1 MQDNLEAANNAVGTR
16 RRAELFRISNRYDV
30 IPVAYEGLEGR
41 LLLCNSA
48 AAQVGIISKQL

>member
-1 MQDNLEAANNAVGTR
+1 MLDNLEAANNAVGTR

-48 AAQVGIISKQL
+48 AA